1 MYTAGMSISLFIG
14 CIMRRIGHNDV
25 PHYIIISLPSSLAMA
40 LRSFWV
46 S

>member
-1 MYTAGMSISLFIG
+1 MYTVGMSISFHIR
-14 CIMRRIGHNDV
+14 CFMRRIEHNDV
-25 PHYIIISLPSSLAMA
+25 PPYIIISLPSSLAMA

>member
-1 MYTAGMSISLFIG
+1 MYTAGMSISFFIR
-14 CIMRRIGHNDV
+14 CIMRRIEHNDV

>member
-1 MYTAGMSISLFIG
+1 MYTADMSISFFIR
-14 CIMRRIGHNDV
+14 CIMRRIEHNDV
-25 PHYIIISLPSSLAMA
+25 PPYIIISLPSSLAMA

>member
-1 MYTAGMSISLFIG
+1 MHTVGMSISFHIR
-14 CIMRRIGHNDV
+14 CIMRRIEHNDV
-25 PHYIIISLPSSLAMA
+25 PPYIIISLPSSLAMA